1 MKLND
6 LCNTNLKAENI
17 VNLTGKK
24 TTGCPVHGRMT
35 FLLCLA
41 TRLLVS
47 MVRTSRSMVDLLTSM
62 VKKSVGQITS
72 RLDGLAGGILSRV

>member
-1 MKLND
+1 
-6 LCNTNLKAENI
+6 
-17 VNLTGKK
+17 
-24 TTGCPVHGRMT
+24 MT

-47 MVRTSRSMVDLLTSM
+47 MVRTIRSMVDMLTSM